1 MKLLNYVKQLIDVIQ
16 FTLQN
21 KLSTMNKMSIGA
33 IVVRG
38 DSGQAT
44 DSDSEEADN
53 WMMKEILRRDN
64 CHPW

>member
-1 MKLLNYVKQLIDVIQ
+1 
-16 FTLQN
+16 
-21 KLSTMNKMSIGA
+21 MNKMSIGA

-53 WMMKEILRRDN
+53 CMMKEILRRDN